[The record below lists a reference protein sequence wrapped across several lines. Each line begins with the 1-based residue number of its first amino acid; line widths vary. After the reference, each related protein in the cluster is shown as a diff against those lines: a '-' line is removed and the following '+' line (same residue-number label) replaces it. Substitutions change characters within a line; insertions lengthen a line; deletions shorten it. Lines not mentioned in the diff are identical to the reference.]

1 MEKIKIN
8 LTNGTSLEKPLI
20 TAFRGNNG
28 IYAVLDNEINGT
40 MGLPI
45 ILVSKLENNKLL
57 KIEDQN
63 EWNAVKENL
72 RMIIAGNQVD
82 YVKVEDALTGD
93 EVFFTQL
100 TLPVASFEALKN
112 NYKPQEGSNMTGV
125 PPVGETPNV
134 DVAPTNPE
142 IASPTP
148 VVPNVD
154 VAPTNPEVA
163 NPTPVVPNVDV
174 TPTNPEVANPTPV
187 VPNVDVVPTNPEVAN
202 PTPVVPNVD
211 VVPTNPEVASPT
223 PVTVTPEVS
232 PVMPEAPQNSQVEAP
247 VMDQPMVTP
256 VAEQNTEEV
265 PVDFTADKEAFLKAC
280 ENMFDALVAKF
291 NK

>member
-8 LTNGTSLEKPLI
+8 LTNGTMIEKPLI

-28 IYAVLDNEINGT
+28 IYTVLDNEMNGT

-45 ILVSKLENNKLL
+45 ILVSKLDNNKLI
-57 KIEDQN
+57 KIIDQN

-82 YVKVEDALTGD
+82 YVKVEDTLMGD

-112 NYKPQEGSNMTGV
+112 NYNPQD
-125 PPVGETPNV
+125 GETTPIEPVSETVSPNI
-134 DVAPTNPE
+134 APASPEVVNPTSVSNTD
-142 IASPTP
+142 IAQMTPEAVSPTP

-154 VAPTNPEVA
+154 VAQMTPETVSPA
-163 NPTPVVPNVDV
+163 PVVPNVDV
-174 TPTNPEVANPTPV
+174 AQMTPETVSPAPVGPNIEVTPTSPEVTTPTPI
-187 VPNVDVVPTNPEVAN
+187 
-202 PTPVVPNVD
+202 
-211 VVPTNPEVASPT
+211 S
-223 PVTVTPEVS
+223 VTPEVS

-247 VMDQPMVTP
+247 IMDQPVVNPINEET
-256 VAEQNTEEV
+256 TEEV
-265 PVDFTADKEAFLKAC
+265 SVDFTADKEAFLKAC

>member
-8 LTNGTSLEKPLI
+8 LTNGTMIEKPLI

-28 IYAVLDNEINGT
+28 IYTVLDNEMNGT

-45 ILVSKLENNKLL
+45 ILVSKLDNNKLI
-57 KIEDQN
+57 KIIDQN

-82 YVKVEDALTGD
+82 YVKVEDTLMGD

-112 NYKPQEGSNMTGV
+112 NYNPQD
-125 PPVGETPNV
+125 GETTPIEPVSETVSPNI
-134 DVAPTNPE
+134 APASPEVVNPTSVSNTD
-142 IASPTP
+142 IAQMTPEAVSPTP

-154 VAPTNPEVA
+154 VAQMTPETVSPA
-163 NPTPVVPNVDV
+163 PVVPNVDV
-174 TPTNPEVANPTPV
+174 AQMTPEAVSPAPVGPNIEVTPTSPEVTTPTPI
-187 VPNVDVVPTNPEVAN
+187 
-202 PTPVVPNVD
+202 
-211 VVPTNPEVASPT
+211 S
-223 PVTVTPEVS
+223 VTPEVS
-232 PVMPEAPQNSQVEAP
+232 PVMPEAPQNSQVEAQI
-247 VMDQPMVTP
+247 MDQPVVNPINEET
-256 VAEQNTEEV
+256 TEEV
-265 PVDFTADKEAFLKAC
+265 SVDFTADKEAFLKAC

>member
-8 LTNGTSLEKPLI
+8 LTNGTMIEKPLI

-28 IYAVLDNEINGT
+28 IYTVLDNEMNGT

-45 ILVSKLENNKLL
+45 ILVSKLDNNKLI
-57 KIEDQN
+57 KIIDQN

-82 YVKVEDALTGD
+82 YVKVEDTLMGD

-112 NYKPQEGSNMTGV
+112 NYNPQD
-125 PPVGETPNV
+125 GETTPIEPVSETVSPNI
-134 DVAPTNPE
+134 APASPEVVNPTSVSNTD
-142 IASPTP
+142 IAQMTPEAVSPTP

-154 VAPTNPEVA
+154 VAQMTPEAVSPA
-163 NPTPVVPNVDV
+163 PVVPNVDV
-174 TPTNPEVANPTPV
+174 AQMTPETVSPAPV
-187 VPNVDVVPTNPEVAN
+187 VPNIEVTPTSPEVTT
-202 PTPVVPNVD
+202 PTPI
-211 VVPTNPEVASPT
+211 S
-223 PVTVTPEVS
+223 VTPEVS

-247 VMDQPMVTP
+247 IMDQPVVNPINEET
-256 VAEQNTEEV
+256 TEKV
-265 PVDFTADKEAFLKAC
+265 SVDFTADKEAFLKAC

>member
-8 LTNGTSLEKPLI
+8 LTNGTMIEKPLI

-28 IYAVLDNEINGT
+28 IYTVLDNEMNGT

-45 ILVSKLENNKLL
+45 ILVSKLDNNKLI
-57 KIEDQN
+57 KIIDQN

-82 YVKVEDALTGD
+82 YVKVEDTLMGD

-112 NYKPQEGSNMTGV
+112 NYNPQD
-125 PPVGETPNV
+125 GETTPIEPVSETVSPNI
-134 DVAPTNPE
+134 APASPEVVNPTSVSNTD
-142 IASPTP
+142 IAQMTPEAVSPTP

-154 VAPTNPEVA
+154 VAQMTPEAVSPA
-163 NPTPVVPNVDV
+163 PVVPNVDV
-174 TPTNPEVANPTPV
+174 AQMTPETVSPAPV
-187 VPNVDVVPTNPEVAN
+187 VPNIEVTPTSPEVTT
-202 PTPVVPNVD
+202 PTPI
-211 VVPTNPEVASPT
+211 S
-223 PVTVTPEVS
+223 VTPEVS

-247 VMDQPMVTP
+247 IMDQPVVNPINEET
-256 VAEQNTEEV
+256 TEEV
-265 PVDFTADKEAFLKAC
+265 SVDFTADKEAFLKAC